1 MVTKAGIALRGV
13 TTFLRSIEFLGSALV
28 LGITSYWLGVLTHR
42 NAALPTWMKAVE
54 GMAGGAVIYTG
65 FAVILTCFL
74 GGFTFF
80 AFLAVLLDILFV
92 GAFVAIAILT
102 RGGVRS
108 CGGSSPPSVLGPGN
122 RTSCRLETAVFAVAL
137 AMALCFLISAAL
149 QVLLSRQHKREKR
162 YGPGPSNNYT
172 SGSGKKQPFWKRNRG
187 PKTTHEA
194 AEMGAFGT
202 SGVGTNA
209 TSTSH
214 KKAPFWKR
222 SKNTPTHDAELGVLG
237 GSAIIAEEKQHHY
250 HNRHSQETGVTG
262 TTAHSPGLAYGGPN
276 DRYGNNEQQPTIP
289 PLSHGHAHKQNAELA
304 AEYQPY
310 RSEHANTQVIHD
322 PSPYADVHHGG
333 HVHVEQPSTFGHGN
347 Y

>member
-1 MVTKAGIALRGV
+1 MVTKAGVALRGV

-42 NAALPTWMKAVE
+42 NAALPTWMKGVE

-102 RGGVRS
+102 RGGGRS
-108 CGGSSPPSVLGPGN
+108 CSGSSPPSVLGPGN
-122 RTSCRLETAVFAVAL
+122 RTSCRLETAVFAVAI

-172 SGSGKKQPFWKRNRG
+172 SGSGKKLPFWKRNRG
-187 PKTTHEA
+187 PKTTHEV
-194 AEMGAFGT
+194 GAFDPNGT
-202 SGVGTNA
+202 ST
-209 TSTSH
+209 TYQ
-214 KKAPFWKR
+214 KAPFWKR
-222 SKNTPTHDAELGVLG
+222 NKKNTTNPDAELGVLG
-237 GSAIIAEEKQHHY
+237 GSAIIAEEKHRHD
-250 HNRHSQETGVTG
+250 HNDRISHETGVTG

-276 DRYGNNEQQPTIP
+276 DRYSNEPTAPP
-289 PLSHGHAHKQNAELA
+289 PLSHGHARQQNADLA

-310 RSEHANTQVIHD
+310 RSEGVVGHGNTQVVHD
-322 PSPYADVHHGG
+322 SSPYADVHHGG
-333 HVHVEQPSTFGHGN
+333 HVHAEKPSTFGHGN